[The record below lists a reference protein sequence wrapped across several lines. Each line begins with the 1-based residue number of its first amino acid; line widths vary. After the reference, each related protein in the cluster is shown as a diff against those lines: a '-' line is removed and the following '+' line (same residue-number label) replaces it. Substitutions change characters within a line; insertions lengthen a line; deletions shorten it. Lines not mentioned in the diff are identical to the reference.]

1 MEAKGGGGI
10 TIVGRAEIDTRPP
23 FRSVKEA
30 VMLFGEKVLVAEIY
44 GNKLKEMRVEVGESG
59 KGRQSKIAVLTSELE
74 ETKQSLQRT
83 EEEGNL
89 LSFNI
94 KALKEELEK
103 TKKDLQ
109 QLREKEFQKQRVEPD
124 TEDFKFIESA
134 TKMGFVKPNE
144 EPAVADEFQK
154 KRYVKFASPPSSAQ
168 VIVDKDKMVGK
179 AVKKVK
185 RKPAFSMIGW
195 LFAKKKGS
203 REDDQS
209 LRTNDFQ
216 RH

>member
-1 MEAKGGGGI
+1 MEAEDVGGV
-10 TIVGRAEIDTRPP
+10 TIVRRAEIDTRPP

-59 KGRQSKIAVLTSELE
+59 KGQSKIAVLTSELE
-74 ETKQSLQRT
+74 ETKHSLQRT
-83 EEEGNL
+83 KDEGDL
-89 LSFNI
+89 MSCSI
-94 KALKEELEK
+94 KALKEELER

-109 QLREKEFQKQRVEPD
+109 FREKEFQKQRFEP
-124 TEDFKFIESA
+124 EKEEFKFMEKSSKKSFI
-134 TKMGFVKPNE
+134 TQNE
-144 EPAVADEFQK
+144 EPADEFQK
-154 KRYVKFASPPSSAQ
+154 KRYVKSASPPSLAQ
-168 VIVDKDKMVGK
+168 VVVNKEEMVGK
-179 AVKKVK
+179 PVKKVG
-185 RKPAFSMIGW
+185 RKPTISMIRW

-209 LRTNDFQ
+209 PRTNDFQ

>member
-1 MEAKGGGGI
+1 MEAEEGAGI

-59 KGRQSKIAVLTSELE
+59 KGQSKMAVLTSELE
-74 ETKQSLQRT
+74 ETKQRLQRT
-83 EEEGNL
+83 KEEGSL
-89 LSFNI
+89 MSFNI

-109 QLREKEFQKQRVEPD
+109 QLREKELQKQRLEPD
-124 TEDFKFIESA
+124 KEDFKFIKNA
-134 TKMGFVKPNE
+134 TKMGFIKPKE
-144 EPAVADEFQK
+144 EPADDEFQK
-154 KRYVKFASPPSSAQ
+154 KRNVKFASPPSLTQ
-168 VIVDKDKMVGK
+168 VIVNKDEMVEK
-179 AVKKVK
+179 PIKKVK
-185 RKPAFSMIGW
+185 RKATMSMIGW

-203 REDDQS
+203 REDDQPPK
-209 LRTNDFQ
+209 
-216 RH
+216 